1 MNLAKPEGMASI
13 ESAVSEQLAQAFT
26 VFVPL
31 ALQPQMDL
39 LPPDVRHALLG
50 ELFRLA
56 VQAWHERCLLPR
68 HGPVTLEFPLAGCDV
83 SVELDAPKARLTLVS
98 LARNWH

>member
-1 MNLAKPEGMASI
+1 MAST
-13 ESAVSEQLAQAFT
+13 ESAVSEQLAQSFT

-31 ALQPQMDL
+31 AIQPQMDL
-39 LPPDVRHALLG
+39 LPPDTRHTLLG

-68 HGPVTLEFPLAGCDV
+68 HGPLTLEFPLAGCDV
-83 SVELDAPKARLTLVS
+83 SVELDAPNTRLTLVS
-98 LARNWH
+98 LSRGWH

>member
-1 MNLAKPEGMASI
+1 MAST
-13 ESAVSEQLAQAFT
+13 ESAVSEQLAQSFT

-31 ALQPQMDL
+31 ALQPRMDL
-39 LPPDVRHALLG
+39 LPLDTRHALLG

-56 VQAWHERCLLPR
+56 VQAWHERSLLP
-68 HGPVTLEFPLAGCDV
+68 HHAPLTLEFPLAGCDV

-98 LARNWH
+98 LTRGWH